1 MNAALHGLYAITPD
15 RRLADTAMVTAV
27 EACLQGGARILQY
40 RDKSPDAARRHAEAA
55 ELRTLCARYGAL
67 FLVNDDVALAATVA
81 ADGVHL
87 GRDDLDIGAARRQ
100 LPAGALIGASCYNR
114 FDLAREA
121 AASGAD
127 YVAFGSFHP
136 SPTKPDAVRADAGLL
151 RQARRELAIP
161 AVAIGGI
168 SPENGAALV
177 EAGAAMLAVI
187 SALFDAADI
196 RAAAQS
202 FAICFDTFPGDRP

>member
-1 MNAALHGLYAITPD
+1 MNPALRGLYAITPD
-15 RRLADTAMVTAV
+15 RSLAGAALIDAV

-40 RDKSPDAARRHAEAA
+40 RDKGSDPARRHVEAA
-55 ELRTLCARYGAL
+55 ELRALCARYDAL
-67 FLVNDDVALAATVA
+67 FLVNDDLALAAAVE

-87 GRDDLDIGAARRQ
+87 GRDDLDIGSARRR

-121 AASGAD
+121 ATAGAD
-127 YVAFGSFHP
+127 YVAFGSFNP
-136 SPTKPDAVRADAGLL
+136 SPTKPDAVRADAELL
-151 RQARRELAIP
+151 RRARRELALP

-202 FAICFDTFPGDRP
+202 FANCFDIFPGDRR

>member
-15 RRLADTAMVTAV
+15 RRLAGTALAAAV

-40 RDKSPDAARRHAEAA
+40 RDKGADPERRLAEALQ
-55 ELRTLCARYGAL
+55 LRALCARHGAL
-67 FLVNDDVALAATVA
+67 FLVNDDVALAVA
-81 ADGVHL
+81 ANADGVHL
-87 GRDDLDIGAARRQ
+87 GRDDPDIAAARRQ
-100 LPAGALIGASCYNR
+100 LPPGAVIGASCYNR
-114 FDLAREA
+114 FELAREA
-121 AASGAD
+121 AAAGAD

-136 SPTKPDAVRADAGLL
+136 SQTKPGAVRADAELL
-151 RQARRELAIP
+151 RRARRELALP

-202 FAICFDTFPGDRP
+202 FATCFDTCPGDRR

>member
-1 MNAALHGLYAITPD
+1 MNPALRGLYAITPD
-15 RRLADTAMVTAV
+15 RRLSGAALADAV

-40 RDKSPDAARRHAEAA
+40 RDKGADPERRQAEATR
-55 ELRTLCARYGAL
+55 LRALCTRYGAL
-67 FLVNDDVALAATVA
+67 FLVNDDVALAAAVE

-87 GRDDLDIGAARRQ
+87 GRHDLDIGAARRR
-100 LPAGALIGASCYNR
+100 LPAGAVIGASCYDR
-114 FDLAREA
+114 FDLAQEA
-121 AASGAD
+121 AAAGAD

-136 SPTKPDAVRADAGLL
+136 SPTKPAAVRADADLL
-151 RQARRELAIP
+151 RRARGELALP

-202 FAICFDTFPGDRP
+202 FATCFDTFPGDRR

>member
-1 MNAALHGLYAITPD
+1 MNPALRGLYAITPD
-15 RRLADTAMVTAV
+15 RHFTGAALVDAV
-27 EACLQGGARILQY
+27 EACLLGGARILQY
-40 RDKSPDAARRHAEAA
+40 RDKGPDSDRRRTEAA
-55 ELRTLCARYGAL
+55 ALRALCARHGAL
-67 FLVNDDVALAATVA
+67 FLVNDDVALAAAVE

-87 GRDDLDIGAARRQ
+87 GRDDLDIAAARRR
-100 LPAGALIGASCYNR
+100 LPPGAVIGASCYDR
-114 FDLAREA
+114 FDLAQQASA
-121 AASGAD
+121 AGAD

-136 SPTKPDAVRADAGLL
+136 SPTKPAAVRADAELL
-151 RQARRELAIP
+151 RRARRELALP

-202 FAICFDTFPGDRP
+202 FATCFDTFPGDLP